1 MNPAAHSGLRTAV
14 NIETNLALHF
24 RRGDALDFQCP
35 VLCLGQRA
43 AGLLFGFGSNGFGP
57 ELRLDAYCFRFGL
70 QRLFACL
77 YDGLT
82 VRWRPWNWSAG
93 SLPSCRRLLMPYDS
107 SFRAS

>member
-57 ELRLDAYCFRFGL
+57 ELRLDAHCFRFGL

-82 VRWRPWNWSAG
+82 
-93 SLPSCRRLLMPYDS
+93 LRLDIRVGRFVDGLGIGLLG
-107 SFRAS
+107 RCHLVVGC